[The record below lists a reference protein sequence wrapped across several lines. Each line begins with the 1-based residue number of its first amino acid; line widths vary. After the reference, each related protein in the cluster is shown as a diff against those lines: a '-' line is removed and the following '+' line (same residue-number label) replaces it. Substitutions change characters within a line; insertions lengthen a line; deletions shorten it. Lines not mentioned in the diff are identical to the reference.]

1 MQRRDFIALL
11 GGAAATWPLV
21 ARTQQAALPVIGF
34 LSGRSREAEAPMLA
48 GFRKG
53 LAETGYVE
61 NRNVEIDFRFADGEQ
76 NRLPALAA
84 DLVRR
89 KLAVIAAVG
98 GDEAPD
104 VVRAADPNV
113 PIVFNSGRN

>member
-1 MQRRDFIALL
+1 MRRRDFITLL
-11 GGAAATWPLV
+11 GGAAAAWPIA
-21 ARTQQAALPVIGF
+21 ARPQQRPMPVVGY

-61 NRNVEIDFRFADGEQ
+61 NRNVEIDFRFADGQ
-76 NRLPALAA
+76 LNRIPALAS

-89 KLAVIAAVG
+89 KLAVIVVLAAGPVLC
-98 GDEAPD
+98 
-104 VVRAADPNV
+104 
-113 PIVFNSGRN
+113 I